1 MKAFLLVLLVC
12 VAGTYAESGPF
23 KGLLDGLQ
31 QTVQTA
37 LNQLISSLLSL
48 LPHSKLDLQSLLS
61 LLNAD
66 QLIQNFIDKIKDTLA
81 SLVAQV
87 LGGSSKSALVL
98 KAETQTRILDELSA
112 LGSQLQNLLLN
123 IIGSLGG
130 AIGKRDLTGLINLVT
145 PLVDQFVST
154 LSPQLQS
161 IVNSVLSSLF
171 SGKRNSILDFILNA
185 FNLGSVWSTI
195 QGLGSSVVNQFL
207 AVGSQLLFAGQQVWN
222 QAQPIFNQLVSDL
235 TNHVGDAVTIV
246 AQAIAGLNQVIGS
259 GKRDL
264 IGSIVT
270 SLGLDGVWA
279 TIQALGSSVYLQF
292 VQIGTQL
299 LFAGQGIW
307 AQAQVVLNQLK
318 DDLLNHTGDAITIV
332 AQAIAGLNQILGS
345 GKRDLISSIVTSLGL
360 DGVWATIQ
368 ALGSGVYLQFV
379 QIGTQLLFAG
389 QAIWAQAQVVLN
401 QLKDDLLNH
410 TGDAIT
416 IVAQAIASLNQV
428 LGSGKRDLIGS
439 IVTSLGLDAV
449 WATIQALGSSVYLQ
463 FVQIGTQLLFAGQ
476 GIWAQAQVVLNQ
488 LKDDLLNHTGDAV
501 TIVAQAIAS
510 LNQVLG

>member
-1 MKAFLLVLLVC
+1 MRAFLLVLLVC

-48 LPHSKLDLQSLLS
+48 LPHSKFDLQSVLT
-61 LLNAD
+61 LLNAN
-66 QLIQNFIDKIKDTLA
+66 QLIQNFVDKIKDTLA

-98 KAETQTRILDELSA
+98 KAETQTKILDELSA
-112 LGSQLQNLLLN
+112 LGGQLQNLLLN
-123 IIGSLGG
+123 IIGTLGG
-130 AIGKRDLTGLINLVT
+130 AIGGKRDLTGLINLVT

-195 QGLGSSVVNQFL
+195 QDLGSSVVSQFL

-246 AQAIAGLNQVIGS
+246 AQAIAGLNQVLGS

-270 SLGLDGVWA
+270 SLGLDGVW
-279 TIQALGSSVYLQF
+279 S
-292 VQIGTQL
+292 
-299 LFAGQGIW
+299 
-307 AQAQVVLNQLK
+307 
-318 DDLLNHTGDAITIV
+318 
-332 AQAIAGLNQILGS
+332 
-345 GKRDLISSIVTSLGL
+345 
-360 DGVWATIQ
+360 
-368 ALGSGVYLQFV
+368 
-379 QIGTQLLFAG
+379 
-389 QAIWAQAQVVLN
+389 
-401 QLKDDLLNH
+401 
-410 TGDAIT
+410 
-416 IVAQAIASLNQV
+416 
-428 LGSGKRDLIGS
+428 
-439 IVTSLGLDAV
+439 
-449 WATIQALGSSVYLQ
+449 TIQALGSSVYLQ